1 MADQTQDSELLE
13 YDVWIPKATPTGQS
27 VTVKSGERAGRHLMH
42 AETPDQSEF
51 YFEVLAYEG
60 HLDHA
65 ALAADQKRFLAD
77 HSPDGHTSDPRRES
91 MHHLEGTTFEF
102 RGTLQDRWKERK
114 FLFVDGPNRTYRVVH
129 DPRSDLNVQ
138 ALRSLQLRGDGGA

>member
-1 MADQTQDSELLE
+1 MIDQTQSSELFE
-13 YDVWIPKATPTGQS
+13 FEVWIPRATLTGQS
-27 VTVKSGERAGRHLMH
+27 VKVQSGERSGRHMMH

-60 HLDHA
+60 HLDHTT
-65 ALAADQKRFLAD
+65 LATDQKQFLAD
-77 HSPDGHTSDPRRES
+77 NSSDGHTSEPSRET

-129 DPRSDLNVQ
+129 DPRSDLNIQ
-138 ALRSLQLRGDGGA
+138 ALRSLHLKGHDAA